1 MPKNQAPQKIT
12 ESDVRSFLPATAVA
26 VDGTT
31 EAALRKSLAAIT
43 ATERALSARTADELL
58 TTKIRAGAT
67 IVAIYRKRSGDV
79 TTKAEM
85 LQWST
90 ISEAMSFPD
99 AGIPDGWPRAIST
112 MKEDVSAYRCS
123 GYRKAAEQWFTT
135 ADGVAYLA
143 TNGRLAANVRDVIQ
157 VMVRKRADRD
167 ETKAA
172 ANNLAKAADK
182 AKREKVTSAVAAIA
196 AGTATEAVEKRARPM
211 VGLLGAD
218 LRSEIDTFD
227 VATLDALLV
236 YVTARLRAVK
246 SGKVKP
252 IDADDDAVSAS
263 LTAKAKAAADR
274 VHAEN
279 VKTRPARK
287 RVAA

>member
-79 TTKAEM
+79 TTKSEM

-167 ETKAA
+167 ETKVA

-182 AKREKVTSAVAAIA
+182 AKRVKITSAVAAVAQGKSSDAI
-196 AGTATEAVEKRARPM
+196 VKRA
-211 VGLLGAD
+211 GLMLKVIGDD
-218 LRSEIDTFD
+218 LREELDRLG
-227 VATLDALLV
+227 VAELDAVLV
-236 YVTARLRAVK
+236 YVTARLRAVRK
-246 SGKVKP
+246 GTVKP
-252 IDADDDAVSAS
+252 SDADDEAVSAS
-263 LTAKAKAAADR
+263 LAAKAKAAADR

-279 VKTRPARK
+279 VKARPARK